1 MGSQPFPDLIGD
13 NPLMYAD
20 KLADRMRPLKG
31 RVIQQQGVNFTRT
44 TTAFDAFGNS
54 TSDAV
59 LGTAS
64 RTESAEYQHDLAKWI
79 VMLPKRRLV
88 NGTEVERTEFTAS
101 MLPWKTYRYG
111 LLANTFTYDAHGSL
125 STVKE
130 GSSTQTTT
138 LSGWKFGIPQ
148 TVQFA
153 IAGQSIT
160 ANVDS
165 RGWITSVTDELNFT
179 TSYSYDLLGR
189 VSGITYPPGDSTAW
203 TPTSITFSP
212 SSNDPFGIGAGHWKK
227 TVQRG
232 NYRQETHF
240 DALWRPVIEL
250 EQDVGVAA
258 SKRYKAWRH
267 DEAGRVTFA
276 AYPRDA
282 ASSLAS
288 FGNAGVSSTYDA
300 LGRPSSVSQTTELG
314 NAVTQY
320 AYLTGFKTRVTNPR
334 TYRTETT
341 FQAFGEPATNAPLS
355 ITAAVGSPEQQL
367 TTITR
372 NAFGN
377 TTLLERSGT
386 YAGQAVSST
395 RTYIYDANQRL
406 CKRIEPESGVTLID
420 YNAAG
425 NVAWTADGTSW
436 TKIACDRHMVAASE
450 KTLRSYD
457 ARNRPTLVNFPDTSA
472 DIATTYYPDGAV
484 SSILTTD
491 GSMLTYEYNRRRLLT
506 SERLQHGSINW
517 LVSHG
522 YTALGDRATVTYPD
536 GHIVSFAPN
545 ALGQPTQAGTY
556 AAGVTYHPN
565 GAIKGFTY
573 GNGQVHSLSLNARQ
587 LPMTSRDAKGAEVA
601 IDDTYDY
608 DFNGNVAGI
617 SDALLGSPAGDRDM
631 VYDALDRLAQVTAG
645 PAFGGNGAWAYDP
658 LDNIRLFTRDGITMP
673 AFRIAGGIMLF
684 VIALVLLVRRG
695 WAVAGA
701 VTAFTV
707 AHSLTLAGVTLGLVG
722 LPPRPVEAVIAL
734 SIVFLAVELVRGRD
748 RPSLTLRYP
757 WAIAFA
763 FGLFHGFGFAGALA
777 EIGLP
782 DGEVPA
788 ALLAFNLG
796 VEAGQLFVVAV
807 VIAVLALASRIAA
820 RMVEPAVRV
829 AAYAIGITASYW
841 LIDRIVV

>member
-1 MGSQPFPDLIGD
+1 MVQ
-13 NPLMYAD
+13 
-20 KLADRMRPLKG
+20 R
-31 RVIQQQGVNFTRT
+31 
-44 TTAFDAFGNS
+44 
-54 TSDAV
+54 
-59 LGTAS
+59 
-64 RTESAEYQHDLAKWI
+64 
-79 VMLPKRRLV
+79 KR
-88 NGTEVERTEFTAS
+88 
-101 MLPWKTYRYG
+101 
-111 LLANTFTYDAHGSL
+111 
-125 STVKE
+125 
-130 GSSTQTTT
+130 GSS
-138 LSGWKFGIPQ
+138 P
-148 TVQFA
+148 V
-153 IAGQSIT
+153 
-160 ANVDS
+160 
-165 RGWITSVTDELNFT
+165 
-179 TSYSYDLLGR
+179 
-189 VSGITYPPGDSTAW
+189 
-203 TPTSITFSP
+203 
-212 SSNDPFGIGAGHWKK
+212 GA
-227 TVQRG
+227 
-232 NYRQETHF
+232 
-240 DALWRPVIEL
+240 
-250 EQDVGVAA
+250 
-258 SKRYKAWRH
+258 
-267 DEAGRVTFA
+267 
-276 AYPRDA
+276 
-282 ASSLAS
+282 
-288 FGNAGVSSTYDA
+288 NAGVSSTYDA

-658 LDNIRLFTRDGITMP
+658 LDNIRLFTRDGITRQFNYDTNWQLSSIQNVGDKIHQTFLYDSRGNMTKRNFGVTHTFDRGNRMLTSSQGNSSYRYDGLGRRVRQTAYGLTTYYQYSRDGQLLYAQDGDQNSFHTYIYLSGSLVAKRTIP
-673 AFRIAGGIMLF
+673 VGGGTASLRYQHTDGLGSLVAASNEAGT
-684 VIALVLLVRRG
+684 VVRRERFEAYG
-695 WAVAGA
+695 EPVDGIWDKGHGYTGHQMDPASELVYMQQRYYDP
-701 VTAFTV
+701 
-707 AHSLTLAGVTLGLVG
+707 TLGRFLGADPVAADIESG
-722 LPPRPVEAVIAL
+722 DNFNAYHYARNNPFRNLDPDGRYTCDSTNAADCAELKRIVEALKKAAKKQRFRNRSAMRDLLTKGERDRLSEIVDYIGDENDGSGPTISFADLPDVSLANSDQNGSWTVDIKKILGRKDSELDGAMAL
-734 SIVFLAVELVRGRD
+734 AHEGQHDVDRNNLGMATTEDVVRGRED
-748 RPSLTLRYP
+748 RAYRIQS
-757 WAIAFA
+757 
-763 FGLFHGFGFAGALA
+763 ALA
-777 EIGLP
+777 RARGATELSESQIK
-782 DGEVPA
+782 
-788 ALLAFNLG
+788 
-796 VEAGQLFVVAV
+796 
-807 VIAVLALASRIAA
+807 IAVDES
-820 RMVEPAVRV
+820 V
-829 AAYAIGITASYW
+829 AKW
-841 LIDRIVV
+841 KQRQRKEKEK